1 MNLKVCGL
9 WSNVCRL
16 SSVVCGLLL
25 TGCVQ
30 APPPA
35 SLTNS
40 WTPPDDARKP
50 DIAWQEIRAQKPDLT
65 KPLSLLDVADTAQQN
80 NAATRKA
87 WNDARAA
94 SEQVRYAEGYF
105 MPSLTAGAG
114 LNRVTA
120 AAHPDSFD
128 QNNMT
133 YGPSLQLNYLVCNF
147 GGGRRA
153 AVEQALQTVYAA
165 NFTFNQAL
173 QDTLLSAEIAYYN
186 LISAQAGVTA
196 AETNAFEA
204 KVILDAATERRNA
217 GLGVDLDVLQ
227 SKARHDQALYVL
239 AGAKGQFQIAQGLLA
254 QAMGLPADT
263 AIQLVMPAGQ
273 LPPSLSSP
281 DMRRLTDSALAR
293 RPDLSALRATVA
305 SREAAVKVA
314 RAARWPSLYLS
325 GAVNRDY
332 YELYGLNNRDSAA
345 DDWVYSGGI
354 SLKCNLF
361 DGFQTQSSVRTAEA
375 QANSMREQLKLA
387 ELAACAQIWARFQN
401 YETAL
406 EKYTFSTAAL
416 TSATA
421 AWETALDSYKSG
433 VKGILDLLAAE
444 TLLAQARSQQIAVRQ
459 EVFTTLA
466 NLAYA
471 TGLVEKSGSAQSTI
485 NDLKDVKDTKE
496 NR

>member
-1 MNLKVCGL
+1 
-9 WSNVCRL
+9 
-16 SSVVCGLLL
+16 
-25 TGCVQ
+25 
-30 APPPA
+30 
-35 SLTNS
+35 
-40 WTPPDDARKP
+40 
-50 DIAWQEIRAQKPDLT
+50 
-65 KPLSLLDVADTAQQN
+65 
-80 NAATRKA
+80 
-87 WNDARAA
+87 
-94 SEQVRYAEGYF
+94 
-105 MPSLTAGAG
+105 
-114 LNRVTA
+114 
-120 AAHPDSFD
+120 
-128 QNNMT
+128 MT

>member
-1 MNLKVCGL
+1 MATNILKKLPCAILALVMA
-9 WSNVCRL
+9 
-16 SSVVCGLLL
+16 
-25 TGCVQ
+25 GCVQ
-30 APPPA
+30 APPPPSPSEA
-35 SLTNS
+35 WIPPSEARQADQVWQTVRATS
-40 WTPPDDARKP
+40 STPG
-50 DIAWQEIRAQKPDLT
+50 Q
-65 KPLSLLDVADTAQQN
+65 PLSLPVLVDIALRND
-80 NAATRKA
+80 AATKKA
-87 WNDARAA
+87 WHDARAA

-105 MPSLTAGAG
+105 MPNLTAGVG
-114 LNRVTA
+114 VNRLVSSA
-120 AAHPDSFD
+120 NPESFD

-133 YGPSLQLNYLVCNF
+133 YGPGLQLSYLICNF
-147 GGGRRA
+147 GGGRSA